1 MQQAIECRSPQ
12 QIEEDSLIAAHE
24 DIKRHLAQWKPNVG
38 YCIEGVHR
46 TRLRTLLFEVK
57 AAILGDI
64 PIPERIQNQIYNT
77 IWG

>member
-12 QIEEDSLIAAHE
+12 QIEEDSLITAYE
-24 DIKRHLAQWKPNVG
+24 DIRRHLAQWKPNMG
-38 YCIEGVHR
+38 YCVKGER
-46 TRLRTLLFEVK
+46 RDKLWALLFKVE
-57 AAILGDI
+57 AAILEDA